1 MARKKSIFTAI
12 DNLVDVVSTIHHAV
26 NHIPVTSDPKRN
38 TLLYTLKQMQKQK
51 QREER
56 RKQLYLEE
64 ELKNERF
71 RQRMLKQR
79 LKLIIQMKKNGQ
91 DPHEYFSNEELA
103 EVAWFY
109 HNNKNNN

>member
-1 MARKKSIFTAI
+1 MARRKSILATI
-12 DNLVDVVSTIHHAV
+12 NNIVDAVSTVHHAI

-51 QREER
+51 QREVR

-71 RQRMLKQR
+71 KQRLLKQR
-79 LKLIIQMKKNGQ
+79 LKLIIQMKKIGQ
-91 DPHEYFSNEELA
+91 DPHEYFSDEELA